1 MMFGAEVQIGQVF
14 VQTTEHRG
22 HTVEEIAERAA
33 NRILSADS
41 KEALHYWL
49 VKYLTEAQAAE
60 RQSICKKLDQKG
72 YAEIAHLIGDL

>member
-1 MMFGAEVQIGQVF
+1 MFGAEVQIGQVL
-14 VQTTEHRG
+14 VQTTDHRG

-49 VKYLTEAQAAE
+49 VKYLTEAQKAE

>member
-1 MMFGAEVQIGQVF
+1 MFSADTQIGQVF

-49 VKYLTEAQAAE
+49 VKYLTEAQKAE
-60 RQSICKKLDQKG
+60 RESICKKLDKQG

>member
-1 MMFGAEVQIGQVF
+1 MSFVGGSEIGNVF
-14 VQTTEHRG
+14 VQTTDHRG

-33 NRILSADS
+33 NRILSADT

-49 VKYLTEAQAAE
+49 VKYLREAQAAE
-60 RQSICKKLDQKG
+60 RQMICKKLDQKG

>member
-1 MMFGAEVQIGQVF
+1 MFNGNTEIGNVF
-14 VQTTEHRG
+14 VQTTNYRG

-41 KEALHYWL
+41 KDALHYWL
-49 VKYLTEAQAAE
+49 VKYLSEAQMAE
-60 RQSICKKLDQKG
+60 RKMICKKLNQQG

>member
-1 MMFGAEVQIGQVF
+1 MSFVGGSEIGSVF
-14 VQTTEHRG
+14 VQTTDNRG

-49 VKYLTEAQAAE
+49 VKYLSEAQAAE
-60 RQSICKKLDQKG
+60 RQMICKKLDQQG

>member
-1 MMFGAEVQIGQVF
+1 MFNAETQIGQVF
-14 VQTTEHRG
+14 VQTTEGRG

-49 VKYLTEAQAAE
+49 VKYLSEAQEAE
-60 RQSICKKLDQKG
+60 RRMICKKLDKQG
-72 YAEIAHLIGDL
+72 YAEIAQLIGDL

>member
-1 MMFGAEVQIGQVF
+1 MFNADTQVGQVF
-14 VQTTEHRG
+14 VQTTERRG
-22 HTVEEIAERAA
+22 HTVDEIAERAA

-49 VKYLTEAQAAE
+49 VKYLTEAQTAE
-60 RQSICKKLDQKG
+60 RESICKKLDQKG

>member
-1 MMFGAEVQIGQVF
+1 MFNAETQTGQVF
-14 VQTTEHRG
+14 VQTTERRG

-49 VKYLTEAQAAE
+49 VKYLSEAQAAE
-60 RQSICKKLDQKG
+60 RRMICKKLDQQG

>member
-1 MMFGAEVQIGQVF
+1 MFSADTQIGQVF

-33 NRILSADS
+33 NRILNADS

-49 VKYLTEAQAAE
+49 VKYLTEAQTAE
-60 RQSICKKLDQKG
+60 REKICKKLDKQG

>member
-1 MMFGAEVQIGQVF
+1 MSFVGGSEIGSVF
-14 VQTTEHRG
+14 VQTTDNRE

-49 VKYLTEAQAAE
+49 VKYLSEAQAAE
-60 RQSICKKLDQKG
+60 RNMICKKLDQQG

>member
-1 MMFGAEVQIGQVF
+1 MFNANTEVGQVL
-14 VQTTEHRG
+14 VQTTNHRE

-33 NRILSADS
+33 NRILRADS

-49 VKYLTEAQAAE
+49 VKYLREAQEAE
-60 RQSICKKLDQKG
+60 RQSLYKKLNEQG

>member
-1 MMFGAEVQIGQVF
+1 MFSADTQVGQVF
-14 VQTTEHRG
+14 VQTTDYRG

-33 NRILSADS
+33 NRILRVDT

-49 VKYLTEAQAAE
+49 VKYLTEAQTAE
-60 RQSICKKLDQKG
+60 RESICKKLDKQG

>member
-1 MMFGAEVQIGQVF
+1 MSFVAGSEIGNVF
-14 VQTTEHRG
+14 VQTTDHRG

-49 VKYLTEAQAAE
+49 VKYLREAQAAE
-60 RQSICKKLDQKG
+60 RQMICKKLDQKG